1 MFYYMKLKTNLSIR
15 KYSSVPN
22 KRVGWNNHVGRK
34 INTKLINVLDGINML
49 VGIFGKSYKHVGG
62 KIKGSYGT
70 NKYFLINRQN
80 SSI

>member
-1 MFYYMKLKTNLSIR
+1 MLHNVAKCSG
-15 KYSSVPN
+15 VPN
-22 KRVGWNNHVGRK
+22 KRVGWNKHVGGKFLR
-34 INTKLINVLDGINML
+34 NVINVLDGINML

-80 SSI
+80 FQHMNDEISV

>member
-1 MFYYMKLKTNLSIR
+1 M
-15 KYSSVPN
+15 
-22 KRVGWNNHVGRK
+22 
-34 INTKLINVLDGINML
+34 LDGINML

-80 SSI
+80 FQHMNDEISV